1 MRSVLRRSSPLLAL
15 AALGAA
21 AHAQLGPA
29 ELYTF
34 PAEGLVRLDFD
45 ADRFPD
51 LAYLESGALRLARNA
66 GDGTFFAAPAL
77 PVSLAGRLVAVRAN
91 GDAARDLLVIDN
103 AAAVAQSFLRT
114 GAPGGF
120 SPGPLFALPPEL
132 ANAGGQTYVADLDRD
147 GREDVLHGTSSLFSN
162 GDGTFRGQQA
172 SWIASGGVRAL
183 CDLDVDGFL
192 DAVSVDANPRRP
204 SLLWIAWGSAQGFLL
219 GSQLSLSGLRVG
231 APVVGDLDGDGLL
244 DLACAGTNAAYLL
257 FGAGGRSLLPALSFT
272 LVTTSGPAVLGD
284 FDGDGRIDLAFGT
297 PGSFTQV
304 LQNQGGRSFGLSV
317 AAGPGEPQGAAL
329 LAVDLDED
337 GRDELC
343 GGEGTSF
350 HVLWSLGGFAF
361 RPETRTGYPVERLAV
376 LDLDRDGDLDL
387 LVSGGSGAGAHTQ
400 VLRNQLD
407 PSSASYGSATPG
419 SGGLAPRLAAR
430 GGIARAGN
438 LGFGFRVDQA
448 LGRSAGLVWISRSSA
463 ALPLPDAATLYVAP
477 PFDLEL
483 PLALAGRAGVAGDGS
498 GQISTPLPLEMA
510 LVSTDLFAQA
520 VVLDPARA
528 SGLCWTA
535 GLRVRLVP

>member
-1 MRSVLRRSSPLLAL
+1 MRSGLRRTTLVLAL
-15 AALGAA
+15 AALGTAA
-21 AHAQLGPA
+21 RAQLGSA

-34 PAEGLVRLDFD
+34 PAESLVRLDFD

-51 LAYLESGALRLARNA
+51 LAYLEGGALRFARNA
-66 GDGTFFAAPAL
+66 GDGTFFGLPPL

-91 GDAARDLLVIDN
+91 GDTARDLLVIDG
-103 AAAVAQSFLRT
+103 AAAMAQSFLRT
-114 GAPGGF
+114 GTPGGF
-120 SPGPLFALPPEL
+120 APGPLFALPPEL
-132 ANAGGQTYVADLDRD
+132 ANAGGQLYVADLDRD
-147 GREDVLHGTSSLFSN
+147 GREDVLHGTSTLFSN

-172 SWIASGGVRAL
+172 TWIASGGVRAL
-183 CDLDVDGFL
+183 SDLDADGFL
-192 DAVSVDANPRRP
+192 DAVSIDANPRRP

-219 GSQLSLSGLRVG
+219 GSQLPLPGLRVG

-244 DLACAGTNAAYLL
+244 DIACAGTNAAYLL
-257 FGAGGRSLLPALSFT
+257 FGAGGRNLLPALSFPM
-272 LVTTSGPAVLGD
+272 VTTAGPAVLGD
-284 FDGDGRIDLAFGT
+284 FDGDRRTDLAFGT
-297 PGSFTQV
+297 PGSLTQV
-304 LQNQGGRSFGLSV
+304 FQNQGARSFALSF
-317 AAGPGEPQGAAL
+317 AAGPGEAQGAAL

-343 GGEGTSF
+343 GGEGTSL

-361 RPETRTGYPVERLAV
+361 RPEDRSGYPVERLAA

-407 PSSASYGSATPG
+407 PASASYGSATPG
-419 SGGLAPRLAAR
+419 SGGIAPRLAAR

-438 LGFGFRVDQA
+438 LAFGFRVDQA
-448 LGRSAGLVWISRSSA
+448 LGRSAGLVWISASA
-463 ALPLPDAATLYVAP
+463 AALALPDGATLYVAP

-483 PLALAGRAGVAGDGS
+483 PLALAGRAGVAGEGS

-520 VVLDPARA
+520 VLLDPARA
-528 SGLCWTA
+528 SGLSWTA
-535 GLRVRLVP
+535 GLRIRLVP